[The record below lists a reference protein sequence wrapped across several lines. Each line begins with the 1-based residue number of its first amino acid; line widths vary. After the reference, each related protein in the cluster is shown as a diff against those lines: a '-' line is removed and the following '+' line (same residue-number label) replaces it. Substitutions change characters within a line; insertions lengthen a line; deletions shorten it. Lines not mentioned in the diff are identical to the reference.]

1 MSNQTETVVY
11 SKKNIEEAIGKRIL
25 EVVESWDGDDM
36 FYVGSKSG
44 FLFIG
49 TKGELIDGLHKV
61 SDQFKNLYRDEY
73 EKSKAFLTK
82 EIYKPIKPK
91 EGETLKMYSKRL
103 GGIANRIAHEEDV
116 IQTLYKRVSTF
127 KDMENRKIKDIY
139 EKILPEEPGIAII
152 IEGFDVGKYWS
163 LAEYKDKNFVE
174 PKDEDQE

>member
-1 MSNQTETVVY
+1 
-11 SKKNIEEAIGKRIL
+11 
-25 EVVESWDGDDM
+25 
-36 FYVGSKSG
+36 
-44 FLFIG
+44 
-49 TKGELIDGLHKV
+49 
-61 SDQFKNLYRDEY
+61 
-73 EKSKAFLTK
+73 
-82 EIYKPIKPK
+82 
-91 EGETLKMYSKRL
+91 MYSKRL

-152 IEGFDVGKYWS
+152 IEGFDVGKYWT